1 MFPGLYFSKYF
12 TFFQT
17 SLILASG
24 QPVAYVCTF
33 QRLSAG
39 FYLLGWTFPLP
50 LATLSPPPSSTFPF
64 LSFSSSYP
72 CVENSAVIFKPSWIS
87 LPAWSYPR
95 HIQINAKVCMPAQS
109 RSCVQLFCDPVD
121 CSWPGFS
128 IHRISQA
135 RILGNGLPF
144 LSPGYLRNQGSNLYL
159 PLGRWILYHCVTWE
173 ACAKIGNS
181 FKGKKKGQKR
191 E

>member
-1 MFPGLYFSKYF
+1 M
-12 TFFQT
+12 
-17 SLILASG
+17 LAYG

-39 FYLLGWTFPLP
+39 FYFLDWTSPLP
-50 LATLSPPPSSTFPF
+50 LATLSPPPSSSFPF

-72 CVENSAVIFKPSWIS
+72 CVENSAFMFKPSWIS
-87 LPAWSYPR
+87 LPAWSYPLCL
-95 HIQINAKVCMPAQS
+95 QINAEVCVHAQLQ
-109 RSCVQLFCDPVD
+109 SCVLLFCDPMG

-128 IHRISQA
+128 VHRISQA

-144 LSPGYLRNQGSNLYL
+144 PSPGIFPTQGSNLHL
-159 PLGRWILYHCVTWE
+159 LLGKWILYHHATWE

-181 FKGKKKGQKR
+181 FQVKR
-191 E
+191 KRQRRE